1 MYGNIEKYKFFKY
14 KGKIYG
20 VFETS
25 FKNKNFKCARYFKD
39 GLTICIINS
48 NLTNSEKS
56 KKLHKLIKSK
66 SFKNGFTS
74 ILSLKQQYAK
84 FM

>member
-1 MYGNIEKYKFFKY
+1 MYSNIEKYKFFKY
-14 KGKIYG
+14 KGKMYG
-20 VFETS
+20 VFEMN
-25 FKNKNFKCARYFKD
+25 FENKNFKCARYFKD
-39 GLTICIINS
+39 GLMICIINS
-48 NLTNSEKS
+48 NLTESEKS

-66 SFKNGFTS
+66 RFKNGFTS